1 MKLIPHRLRLLE
13 YSLSSASMLA
23 GSNTIGGHQVFFF
36 CKSVGGHEGIMAR
49 QAIQRGLKV
58 ARSISAKNIDVCVV
72 KSILGSD
79 SRQSALQH
87 TAQQAPT
94 VLASRRTKRV
104 AAAAVEAVAATTKFA
119 ISSVQVC
126 RYLSKST
133 QFLFVRNSIR
143 WFVT

>member
-1 MKLIPHRLRLLE
+1 M
-13 YSLSSASMLA
+13 A
-23 GSNTIGGHQVFFF
+23 GSNIGVHQRVFFF

-79 SRQSALQH
+79 SRRQPALQH
-87 TAQQAPT
+87 TAQQAPA

-104 AAAAVEAVAATTKFA
+104 TAAALAAAAATTNFA
-119 ISSVQVC
+119 VSSVQVY
-126 RYLSKST
+126 RYLSKSI
-133 QFLFVRNSIR
+133 QFFFVRNSI
-143 WFVT
+143 